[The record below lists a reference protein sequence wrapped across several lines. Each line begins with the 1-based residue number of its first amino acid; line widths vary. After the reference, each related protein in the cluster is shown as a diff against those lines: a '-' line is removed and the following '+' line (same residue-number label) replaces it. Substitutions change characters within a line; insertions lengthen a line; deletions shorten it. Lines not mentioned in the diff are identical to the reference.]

1 MAVEDKYVHS
11 QIVAGRT
18 TVPGLAAQGWPIVAC
33 VATFETAAA
42 NDDGSVFRLFPSIP
56 SSAIPKMLRIA
67 CDAITGMTDV
77 DLGLYKPGVGGAE
90 VDKDIL
96 ADGVNPSAG
105 YSRILALD
113 GLVTVDL
120 ANALKPLWEL
130 VSGTTIINRPATYDI
145 CLTANTMGSGV
156 GTITAYFEYWNP

>member
-11 QIVAGRT
+11 RLVSGQV
-18 TVPGLAAQGWPIVAC
+18 TVPGLAAQGWPTVAC

-56 SSAIPKMLRIA
+56 SSAIPKMLRIS

-77 DLGLYKPGVGGAE
+77 DMGLYKPGVGGA
-90 VDKDIL
+90 VVVKDVL
-96 ADGVNPSAG
+96 ADGINPSAG
-105 YSRILALD
+105 YSRILGLD
-113 GLVTVDL
+113 GLVSVDL
-120 ANALKPLWEL
+120 ANALKTLWEL
-130 VSGTTIINRPATYDI
+130 AGATITNRPATYDV
-145 CLTANTMGSGV
+145 CMTANTMGSGV